1 MTFKIALLLSYL
13 VFSTNCMAFGCIL
26 HAVTALKTIGIVW
39 LTVSIFVFVLVA
51 RFMWFS
57 GAKNNK
63 IAESCIQPEVE
74 PDSTF
79 EKFDLTKREL
89 EILYQLCDGKTNTQI
104 ANTLYISE
112 STVKT
117 HVSNAYRKLGVRNRV
132 EAVSFF
138 NSLGVK

>member
-1 MTFKIALLLSYL
+1 MILKITLLLSYL
-13 VFSTNCMAFGCIL
+13 VFSTICMTFGCMMK
-26 HAVTALKTIGIVW
+26 AVTALKTIGVLW
-39 LTVSIFVFVLVA
+39 LAVSILAFVLVA

-57 GAKNNK
+57 GAKKDK

-74 PDSTF
+74 PDSAF

-89 EILYQLCDGKTNTQI
+89 EILFQLCDGKTNTQI

-117 HVSNAYRKLGVRNRV
+117 HVSNAYRKLGVKNRV